1 MVGFLCPMT
10 QHSSLGGVSNGA
22 HHRASAHLHCPAD
35 TCEFE
40 PGIYLD
46 SLSQH
51 EHRQTSMD
59 VCFVPVSLLRVS
71 GEDLWRKQYHE
82 T

>member
-1 MVGFLCPMT
+1 MVGFLCPVT
-10 QHSSLGGVSNGA
+10 RHSSLGGASN
-22 HHRASAHLHCPAD
+22 HRASAPLHCPTD

-59 VCFVPVSLLRVS
+59 LFFVLVSLLRVS
-71 GEDLWRKQYHE
+71 GEDLWRKQHHE